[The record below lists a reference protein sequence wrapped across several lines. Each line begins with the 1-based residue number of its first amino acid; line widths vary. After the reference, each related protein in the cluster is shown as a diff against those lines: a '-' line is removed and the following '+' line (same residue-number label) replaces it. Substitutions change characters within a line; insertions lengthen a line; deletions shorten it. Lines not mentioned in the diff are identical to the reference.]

1 METEVDTKKCP
12 YCAETI
18 KAEAIVCRFCGRDLT
33 GARQIVSPLRPTSK
47 PELTYHHDN
56 DVTVTSTRAIIRNQ
70 TYSMSNITSVTLQEI
85 PPNRTIGII
94 LALLGLLATVGGL
107 TANEG
112 QTYLIVGVVGL
123 IVGAILIFA
132 IPKKYAVRIGSA
144 SGETNALS
152 SRNQAHISQIVEA
165 INKAIVERG

>member
-33 GARQIVSPLRPTSK
+33 GASQIVSPLRPTSR
-47 PELTYHHDN
+47 PEVTYHHDN

-94 LALLGLLATVGGL
+94 LALLGLLATVCGL
-107 TANEG
+107 TTNEG

-123 IVGAILIFA
+123 IVGATLIFA

-152 SRNQAHISQIVEA
+152 SRNQAYISQIVEA

>member
-1 METEVDTKKCP
+1 
-12 YCAETI
+12 
-18 KAEAIVCRFCGRDLT
+18 
-33 GARQIVSPLRPTSK
+33 
-47 PELTYHHDN
+47 
-56 DVTVTSTRAIIRNQ
+56 
-70 TYSMSNITSVTLQEI
+70 
-85 PPNRTIGII
+85 
-94 LALLGLLATVGGL
+94 
-107 TANEG
+107 
-112 QTYLIVGVVGL
+112 VVGL